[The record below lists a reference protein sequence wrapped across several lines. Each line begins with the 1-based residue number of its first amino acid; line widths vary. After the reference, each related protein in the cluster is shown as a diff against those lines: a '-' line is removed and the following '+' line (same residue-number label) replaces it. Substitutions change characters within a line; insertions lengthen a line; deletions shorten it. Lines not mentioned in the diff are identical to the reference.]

1 METQLMNLIL
11 WPYLIMVLLA
21 GGMLSQDGVA
31 APFPSRVR
39 LTLQRVPKFYRVLI
53 LSLLIGLAY
62 HRWMSPDAT
71 CEQIVV
77 TFLLSNTVYEVG
89 AKHLLNKLWEVIGL
103 KG

>member
-1 METQLMNLIL
+1 MNLIL

-21 GGMLSQDGVA
+21 GGVLSQDGVTS
-31 APFPSRVR
+31 PLPSKWR
-39 LTLQRVPKFYRVLI
+39 LVFLRVPKFYRVLV

-62 HRWMSPDAT
+62 HRWMNPSAT